1 MYSTPKYKA
10 NMVSSRTN
18 TDETRARLSIQK
30 TKFESIKS
38 KQKNQRPK
46 SIYEQVPWQSMR
58 YSSLSEVSRTVENV
72 IIDPQKVPI
81 GPNQR
86 LNININR
93 QCKIS
98 AIGANDII
106 LTVKEIFTL
115 F

>member
-46 SIYEQVPWQSMR
+46 SIYE
-58 YSSLSEVSRTVENV
+58 
-72 IIDPQKVPI
+72 
-81 GPNQR
+81 
-86 LNININR
+86 
-93 QCKIS
+93 
-98 AIGANDII
+98 
-106 LTVKEIFTL
+106 
-115 F
+115 